1 VARAHTGKDK
11 IVKFEGHYHGWIDS
25 VLISR
30 QPPEA
35 VMGSRISPSKIKG
48 STGIPDSVLDE
59 IIIAPWNDLEL
70 LTKIVSRNKNEVAA
84 IITEPVMC
92 NGGTIPPDDGFLK
105 GLRELTEKNDILL
118 IFDEVITG
126 FRLALGGAQEYFGV
140 KPDLAAFSKAIG
152 GGVPISAFAG
162 TQEVMQ
168 QVSEGKAFQPGTY
181 NANPLCCAAALGNLT
196 ELERN
201 NGEAYKHMHK
211 MGNILADGM
220 REILEKGSIEAIV
233 LNTGPV
239 FSVHFTKMKKPRDI
253 RDAYKGDDNK
263 SRMLKEEMAGR
274 GVVLNPA
281 RFDSSFVSAVHS
293 KQDIEKTL
301 SVFEDSIRAIGQK
314 VN

>member
-1 VARAHTGKDK
+1 
-11 IVKFEGHYHGWIDS
+11 
-25 VLISR
+25 
-30 QPPEA
+30 
-35 VMGSRISPSKIKG
+35 
-48 STGIPDSVLDE
+48 
-59 IIIAPWNDLEL
+59 
-70 LTKIVSRNKNEVAA
+70 
-84 IITEPVMC
+84 
-92 NGGTIPPDDGFLK
+92 
-105 GLRELTEKNDILL
+105 
-118 IFDEVITG
+118 
-126 FRLALGGAQEYFGV
+126 LGGAQEYFGV